1 MTIIEKMEQ
10 PLVSINLVVQNGEK
24 YIRDCLRSVRSQTYT
39 HSEVVV
45 FDNNSTDGTRDIV
58 AREFPEFRLIAHTEN
73 FGFGPGQNKC
83 LTLTKGKYILGL
95 CVDIVLDEHFL
106 ARAVEVMERD
116 ARIGALQA
124 KTYRLEGGAKTDI
137 IDTTGFIIFRSR
149 RVINR
154 GHGEKDTGQYDRAE
168 EVFSYEGAVPFWRRE
183 ALEAS
188 AVNGE
193 AHDEDYFWYAD
204 DIDLG
209 WRLRLFGWKSYYAPS
224 VIAYHDRSTTKRLRS
239 GLRDFIALRR
249 TIPMRKRMLDWQNQ
263 HFTFIKNDFI
273 FSALK
278 DIRYVL
284 PRECMLFCYIVVY
297 EPSVLRAIP
306 HILRLLPR
314 MVRKRNYIMTH
325 TKATRQEME
334 QWFSV

>member
-1 MTIIEKMEQ
+1 MEQ

-24 YIRDCLRSVRSQTYT
+24 YIRDCLRSVRSQTYP
-39 HSEVVV
+39 HCEVMV
-45 FDNNSTDGTRDIV
+45 FDNNSTDDTRNIV
-58 AREFPEFRLIAHTEN
+58 AQEFPEFRLITNTEN

-95 CVDIVLDEHFL
+95 CVDIVLDENFI
-106 ARAVEVMERD
+106 ARAVEAMERD

-124 KTYRLEGGAKTDI
+124 KIYRLENGVKTDT
-137 IDTTGFIIFRSR
+137 IDTTGFIIFKSR
-149 RVINR
+149 RVVNR

-183 ALEAS
+183 ALVAS
-188 AVNGE
+188 AVEGE
-193 AHDEDYFWYAD
+193 VHDEDYFWYAD

-249 TIPMRKRMLDWQNQ
+249 TIPIRKRMLDWQNQ
-263 HFTFIKNDFI
+263 HFTFIKNDCAL
-273 FSALK
+273 SALK

-284 PRECMLFCYIVVY
+284 PRECMLFCYIVAY

-306 HILRLLPR
+306 HMVRLLPR
-314 MVRKRNYIMTH
+314 MLRKRNYIMAH
-325 TKATRQEME
+325 AKATRQEME
-334 QWFSV
+334 QWFLV